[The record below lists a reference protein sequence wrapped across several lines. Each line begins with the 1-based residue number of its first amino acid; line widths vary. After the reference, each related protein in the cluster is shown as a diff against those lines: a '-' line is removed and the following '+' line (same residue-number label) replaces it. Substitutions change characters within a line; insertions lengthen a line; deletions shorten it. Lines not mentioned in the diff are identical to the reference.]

1 MAKGSL
7 LDRIN
12 SVNTIKEADILEDSE
27 FFNNK
32 DSIVTHVPALNIALS
47 GELDGGYVPGLT
59 QWAGESK
66 HFKSNFSLL
75 MAKAYLDKYPDAYMV
90 FYDSEFGSPKS
101 YFKSLKI
108 DTNRVIHKPL
118 LNMEQFK
125 FDVVKLL
132 DELDRGDRVIIL
144 VDSVGNM
151 ASKKEAEDAL
161 EGNSKVDMSRP
172 KQLKSI
178 FRTIT
183 PYLVLKNIPMVV
195 VNHIYKEQG
204 AMYAK
209 NIVSGGSGI
218 YLSSDSIFIITR
230 QQNKD
235 GTEVAG
241 YNFVINV
248 EKSRHVK
255 EKSKIPV
262 TVSWGE
268 GINRYSGMFD
278 LALEAGL
285 IIQSGAW
292 YTTVDLETGELGAQK
307 YRKAALESPEFM
319 KKLLASQKFKDFVRE
334 KYKIAESELVK
345 DEVEDYIE
353 GLEETDEE

>member
-1 MAKGSL
+1 MAEKKSL

-12 SVNTIKEADILEDSE
+12 SVNTIEEADILEDSK
-27 FFNNK
+27 FFNDK
-32 DSIVTHVPALNIALS
+32 DAIVTHVPALNIALS
-47 GELDGGYVPGLT
+47 GELDGGFVPGLT

-75 MAKAYLDKYPDAYMV
+75 MAKAYMDKYPDAYMV

-125 FDVVKLL
+125 FDAVQLL
-132 DELDRGDRVIIL
+132 AELNRGDHVIIL
-144 VDSVGNM
+144 VDSVGNL
-151 ASKKEAEDAL
+151 ASLKESQDAL
-161 EGNSKVDMSRP
+161 EGNSKADLSRP

-178 FRTIT
+178 FRIIT

-285 IIQSGAW
+285 IHQSGAW
-292 YTTVDLETGELGAQK
+292 YQTVDFETGEVSPNK
-307 YRKAALESPEFM
+307 VRKAALESPDFM
-319 KKLLASQKFKDFVRE
+319 KKLLASEKFKEFVRE
-334 KYKIAESELVK
+334 KYKTAESDLVK
-345 DEVEDYIE
+345 DEASDYID
-353 GLEETDEE
+353 GLEEDEE